1 MPGDAALSLTNL
13 TKFSILCLALMSVAA
28 VQAANVTTHHY
39 DNLRTG
45 WNQSETILTP
55 NAVRGASFGLLAAV
69 PLDEQ
74 VDAQPLLVTG
84 QNIAGGQHDV
94 VYVATENDTVYA
106 LDAASGAI
114 LLQTSLGAP
123 VPISALPGECGNNSA
138 SVGINGTP
146 VIDSAAGILYVIAYT
161 YTDKKPIYYL
171 HALNIDT
178 LVDTVAPAVISASAK
193 LANNTTYKFNPAA
206 NRQRAGMLLAN
217 GNVYAGFAS
226 FCDIN
231 ANLSRGWV
239 LGWQA
244 GSLVPLT
251 SNELTNKFALD
262 QDRFYLSSVWMSG
275 SGLAASASGDI
286 YFVTGNSDPSGNA
299 YNSTNNISESVVQ
312 MSSDLSSV
320 KSIFTPVGPNYGH
333 VVLDQDDSDFAS
345 GGVLLL
351 PPQSGA
357 ASNLAVAVGKVG
369 IMYLLNA
376 DSLRNG
382 SVTATGSA
390 LQSQNI
396 GGGCW
401 CVSSYYTA
409 DDGFGRVVSS
419 GGGQA
424 IVWKVTGGATP
435 PLTRVASSS
444 AVQGGVQ
451 DPGFFTTVSSNGSKS
466 VVIWAVGRPADSTNQ
481 LRLYAFAEHGN
492 QLFSGVPGT
501 WPNLGGNAN
510 VVPVVANG
518 KVYVASYKQLAI
530 YGLGA
535 GPAVASV
542 HSANEMR
549 SFLSPAG
556 EHEITGI
563 VQSID
568 GSSLTL
574 VDRAGDLI
582 KVDGGSAFA
591 NFQAA
596 PPAVGHAVLVRGTID
611 EAGVVH
617 ATTLLRAK
625 DSTLT
630 WQPDR

>member
-1 MPGDAALSLTNL
+1 MSLTNL
-13 TKFSILCLALMSVAA
+13 RTISIFCLALTSVAA

-45 WNQSETILTP
+45 WNQSETVLTP
-55 NAVRGASFGLLAAV
+55 NAVRGATFGLLASV

-74 VDAQPLLVTG
+74 VDAQPLLLTG
-84 QNIAGGQHDV
+84 QNIAGGLHDV

-106 LDAASGAI
+106 LDAASGAV
-114 LLQTSLGAP
+114 LLQTSLGTP
-123 VPISALPGECGNNSA
+123 VPISALPGQCGNNSA

-146 VIDSAAGILYVIAYT
+146 VIDAAHGILYVIAYT
-161 YTDKKPIYYL
+161 YTNKKPNYYL

-178 LVDTVAPAVISASAK
+178 LADSVAPLEISATAQ
-193 LANNTTYKFNPAA
+193 LTNNTTYKFNPAA

-239 LGWQA
+239 LGWQT
-244 GSLVPLT
+244 GTLTPLAA
-251 SNELTNKFALD
+251 NELTNKSAVD
-262 QDRFYLSSVWMSG
+262 TDRFYLSSVWMSG
-275 SGLAASASGDI
+275 SGLAASAGGDI
-286 YFVTGNSDPSGNA
+286 YFITGNSDPSGNA
-299 YNSTNNISESVVQ
+299 YNSTKNIAESVVQ
-312 MSSDLSSV
+312 MSADLSSV

-333 VVLDQDDSDFAS
+333 VTLDEQDQDFAS
-345 GGVLLL
+345 GGIVLL

-382 SVTATGSA
+382 SANATGSA
-390 LQSQNI
+390 IQAQNI

-424 IVWKVTGGATP
+424 IVWKVTGGATT

-444 AVQGGVQ
+444 AVQGDGTIQ
-451 DPGFFTTVSSNGSKS
+451 DPGFFTTVSSNGTKSGS
-466 VVIWAVGRPADSTNQ
+466 VVIWAVGRPADSTND

-492 QLFSGVPGT
+492 QLFSAVPGT

-518 KVYVASYKQLAI
+518 KVYVASYKALAI

-535 GPAVASV
+535 GSGAVAASLPR
-542 HSANEMR
+542 ANEMKI
-549 SFLSPAG
+549 SAPPAD
-556 EHEITGI
+556 EHQISGI

-568 GSSLTL
+568 GATLTL
-574 VDRAGDLI
+574 VNRAGDLI

-591 NFQAA
+591 NFKAA
-596 PPAVGHAVLVRGTID
+596 PPAVGHAILVRGTVD

-625 DSTLT
+625 NSAQS